1 LNYIPYNDLEDI
13 TLDSALSTVFSFTLG
28 VQMRCARC
36 HDHPNE
42 PISNENYYQL
52 AYGFTPEYSF
62 AQPPQYLMRK
72 NNQKAPKPRFLDIY
86 DGADPDR
93 AFSSLKSMAD
103 WMTDTERGVG
113 FFTARVFVDHIWRFV
128 FGKGLLTEAANFG
141 STSPEPENLELL
153 NWLTYDFIEHGTSIK
168 YLVDKLVSSQ
178 AFASRV
184 VGADNREEASQQIFQ
199 SRLMSTENIRDNL
212 LTVAQMLQDAGQDNV
227 TIMHD
232 LRDLA
237 SVDENNRR
245 TFYMFRTRWSTDDER
260 IALVEHFGLPKKFT
274 STPTREEP
282 TSMYTGLFFLSPE
295 KLMPILAT
303 LQQKIPGEDTNVTP
317 EMVTAAYR
325 AVLFRDPKPDELAI
339 WQQTSIQYLNKY
351 NLLHMLLTSNEFL
364 YIP

>member
-1 LNYIPYNDLEDI
+1 
-13 TLDSALSTVFSFTLG
+13 
-28 VQMRCARC
+28 
-36 HDHPNE
+36 
-42 PISNENYYQL
+42 
-52 AYGFTPEYSF
+52 
-62 AQPPQYLMRK
+62 MRK